1 MLEKIKN
8 TYKKILKWD
17 NQYSERLFLSESLIF
32 HRKIASFF
40 AHSGDS
46 WFLLAGLFFLWLF
59 SKGQTHTYS
68 ALFAGAIL
76 IQASFVI
83 ALKFL
88 IKRSRP
94 EGNWGSVYRNTD
106 PNSFPS
112 GHAVRVVMLA
122 AMAWGLGLFPLNWVL
137 TLWAPL
143 VSFARVMLG
152 VHFLTDIIA
161 GWALGILLAI
171 CILLLQPFFFKFF
184 AFVF

>member
-1 MLEKIKN
+1 MLKTILEKIIKSD
-8 TYKKILKWD
+8 I
-17 NQYSERLFLSESLIF
+17 QVSEKLFLSESRIVT
-32 HRKIASFF
+32 RKFASFF

-59 SKGQTHTYS
+59 SKGQIHTYS

-94 EGNWGSVYRNTD
+94 EGDWGSVYRKTD

-122 AMAWGLGLFPLNWVL
+122 VMAWRLDIYPLNWIL
-137 TLWAPL
+137 AFWAPL
-143 VSFARVMLG
+143 VSFARVMMG

-161 GWALGILLAI
+161 GWILGVVLAI
-171 CILLLQPFFFKFF
+171 GILLLQPFFYRAFP
-184 AFVF
+184 FVF